1 MTAMTSVY
9 RQHYCCFHV
18 ISDMRLKQTW
28 TTLSSGRQG
37 SWCWICTTQPYRV
50 YYTLQYRSVYIVRI
64 FSSRK
69 SSVIN
74 ISIFQYFQQMVSIRF
89 PDTKRSSRKVWWR
102 VSSVLIIHD
111 YMYITCI
118 DYLTSPHLTSSHLTM
133 LTLPYLTLPYLT
145 LPYLTLFYLRVFP
158 ALSNP
163 HNKTLITYLILP
175 YLTVPYI
182 TLQSALP

>member
-1 MTAMTSVY
+1 MTAMTSGY

-28 TTLSSGRQG
+28 TTL
-37 SWCWICTTQPYRV
+37 PYLPAGKAHGVGFALLSPIAYIILYLTVHV
-50 YYTLQYRSVYIVRI
+50 YTVVRI

-89 PDTKRSSRKVWWR
+89 PDTKRSSRKIWWR

-118 DYLTSPHLTSSHLTM
+118 DYLTSPHLISPHDA
-133 LTLPYLTLPYLT
+133 YLTLPYLT
-145 LPYLTLFYLRVFP
+145 LPYLTL
-158 ALSNP
+158 S
-163 HNKTLITYLILP
+163 YLILP
-175 YLTVPYI
+175 
-182 TLQSALP
+182 